1 MKYLSLAAIFLGAI
15 LVSVP
20 IVAIAQPSF
29 VYNESAPTSVNA
41 VGTTAGTTFAANATM
56 VLNGTASFN
65 FVGTMPGDIYNF
77 TGGNSSSVFVATGVG
92 NNTFNI
98 STGNP
103 QDNNTGTFSLLGGAN
118 TNFTIIQQNNGT
130 GSVAFAITG
139 GANSNL
145 NESTTSAFTNND
157 INGTTIYSINLGT
170 NSTVNLGS
178 EFESNQT
185 SINVVF

>member
-1 MKYLSLAAIFLGAI
+1 MKFLSFAAIFLGAI
-15 LVSVP
+15 LLSVP

-29 VYNESAPTSVNA
+29 VYNESAPTSVNV

-56 VLNGTASFN
+56 VVNGTASFN

-98 STGNP
+98 VTGNP

-139 GANSNL
+139 GAGSNL
-145 NESTTSAFTNND
+145 NETSSYANNE

-178 EFESNQT
+178 EFENNQT